1 MPICCAGVEGAAAQG
16 HTGEASTLGRGE
28 AIQPAGSTAVA
39 HRAAG
44 ADTFAATQTHGGE
57 DDGGRRCLEM
67 MEQEC
72 LLAAVVGSVMEFRL
86 CWTFNSAGEFG
97 GGGET
102 GAQSRKEEGGAG
114 GRCHIS
120 GLSPGDKCSEQIFDL
135 RP

>member
-28 AIQPAGSTAVA
+28 ATQPSGSTAVA

-72 LLAAVVGSVMEFRL
+72 LRAAAAGSVMEFRL
-86 CWTFNSAGEFG
+86 CWTLIVQVNLEEEKLEHRAERGARGE
-97 GGGET
+97 
-102 GAQSRKEEGGAG
+102 
-114 GRCHIS
+114 CHIS

>member
-28 AIQPAGSTAVA
+28 ATQPSGSTAVA

-67 MEQEC
+67 FGDDGAGMSSCSSCGLGDGIQA
-72 LLAAVVGSVMEFRL
+72 LLD
-86 CWTFNSAGEFG
+86 FNSAGEF

-102 GAQSRKEEGGAG
+102 GAQSRKGGQG
-114 GRCHIS
+114 GVSH
-120 GLSPGDKCSEQIFDL
+120 F
-135 RP
+135 RPFSWR